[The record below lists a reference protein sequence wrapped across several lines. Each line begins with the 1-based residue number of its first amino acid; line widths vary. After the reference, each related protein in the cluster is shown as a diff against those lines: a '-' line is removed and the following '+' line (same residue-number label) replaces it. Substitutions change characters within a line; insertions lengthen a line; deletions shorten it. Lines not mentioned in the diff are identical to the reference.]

1 MKYALS
7 MLPLLV
13 ALGHQRPALAKEDG
27 GDLVQQAVA
36 AQRSAELKAL
46 KSLAAQGGAELK
58 ALKSLAI
65 TGVAKF
71 WEPGQ
76 SLVANGEPRFLGDAT
91 FTTTWDLAGGRART
105 AWDRDQKYPDPVK
118 LNYTETVLPTLGF
131 VTDDKGSQAMSG
143 IRVAALQRELERA
156 SPWLLVKALEEP
168 GNVHPAGTQ
177 RLGHQSLPAVSFAD
191 GGTTFTILF
200 DRKTHLP
207 AAVRTRDDD
216 NIHGDSNYDLV
227 LGDWQ
232 TVGGAQIA
240 KTLSYR
246 VNDVEV
252 AKLTYREITANPA
265 IGEDAFAVPEAV
277 KATAKA
283 PATGNVPYQW
293 VLRRLFLTRF
303 TDSDNVIFPD
313 GGGLKLVDLAPNV
326 HHVEGGTANNL
337 IIAMKDHLIIFDA
350 PYGELQSRWVI
361 DAAKAK
367 YPDKPIRYLVL
378 THHHMDHTGGM
389 RTFVAEGAKVIVPSG
404 DKGYF
409 EKDVRAPHTIVSDD
423 LEKKKLRKAEI
434 LEVTDQMT
442 LRDDTTEIHIY
453 NITNPHVRGFL
464 LAHVLT
470 GNILYVTDL
479 ISARGPIERSP
490 GTVAVGEALRKYGIM
505 DATIACGHGTTTKQA
520 EIAAALAA
528 K

>member
-7 MLPLLV
+7 MVGLLL
-13 ALGHQRPALAKEDG
+13 ALRQQPPALAQENG
-27 GDLVQQAVA
+27 RDLVYRAVA
-36 AQRSAELKAL
+36 AEGGGELRGL
-46 KSLAAQGGAELK
+46 KG
-58 ALKSLAI
+58 LAI
-65 TGVAKF
+65 VGAAKF

-118 LNYTETVLPTLGF
+118 LKYTETVLPTLGF
-131 VTDDKGSQAMSG
+131 VTDDKGSQVMSG
-143 IRVAALQRELERA
+143 IRVAALERELERA
-156 SPWLLVKALEEP
+156 SPWLLVKAMDES
-168 GNVHPAGTQ
+168 GNVHAAGTQ
-177 RLGHQSLPAVSFAD
+177 RLGRQSLPAVSFAD

-232 TVGGAQIA
+232 PVGGAQIA
-240 KTLSYR
+240 KALSYR

-252 AKLTYREITANPA
+252 AKLTYREVTANPA
-265 IGEDAFAVPEAV
+265 IGEDAFAVPEPI

-313 GGGLKLVDLAPNV
+313 GGGLKLVELAPNV
-326 HHVEGGTANNL
+326 QHVEGGTANNL

-367 YPDKPIRYLVL
+367 YPGKPIRYLVL

-389 RTFVAEGAKVIVPSG
+389 RTYVAEGAKVIVPSG

-409 EKDVRAPHTIVSDD
+409 EKDVRARHTIVSDD
-423 LEKKKLRKAEI
+423 LQKKPQKAEI
-434 LEVTDQMT
+434 LEVTDEMT
-442 LRDDTTEIHIY
+442 LKDDTTEIHLY

-479 ISARGPIERSP
+479 ISARGPIERSA
-490 GTVAVGEALRKYGIM
+490 GTVALGEVLRKYGIT
-505 DATIACGHGTTTKQA
+505 DATIACGHGTTAKQT